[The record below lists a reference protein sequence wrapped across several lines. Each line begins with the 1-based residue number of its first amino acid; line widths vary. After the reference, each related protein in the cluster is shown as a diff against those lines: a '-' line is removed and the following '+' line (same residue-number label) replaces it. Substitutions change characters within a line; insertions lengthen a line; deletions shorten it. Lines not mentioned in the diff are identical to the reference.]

1 MSTRSRKHNRLFRKV
16 KAIISSIII
25 AFFYSATILFIISLF
40 FGSTIKKGLS
50 ILNTLSLNLEYGT
63 NEKVHFDKIEKK
75 LTVQPSWGTEF
86 GRLKIPSIFVDIP
99 IYHGDDTPQLV
110 NGAGH
115 FAGSQFPGE
124 GGSIVLAAHNSHGL
138 FYTLPQIKV
147 GDRVIVETI
156 YGNYEYE
163 VFNTAIADYRNE
175 DAFPIQ
181 NDEEVLIMYTCYPV
195 DNIWYVND
203 RFIAY
208 AKLVGDNS

>member
-1 MSTRSRKHNRLFRKV
+1 MSTRSKKRRLITKV
-16 KAIISSIII
+16 KAIISSLII
-25 AFFYSATILFIISLF
+25 AFFYSAFIIFIVTLF

-63 NEKVHFDKIEKK
+63 NENVEFNKIEKR
-75 LTVQPSWGTEF
+75 LSTIPSWGSEF
-86 GRLKIPSIFVDIP
+86 GRLKIPNIMVDIP
-99 IYHGDDTPQLV
+99 IYHGDDTPQLAH
-110 NGAGH
+110 GAGH
-115 FAGSQFPGE
+115 YAGSKFPGE

-138 FYTLPQIKV
+138 FYTLPQIKK
-147 GDRVIVETI
+147 GDRIKVETI
-156 YGNYEYE
+156 YGNFEYE

-181 NDEEVLIMYTCYPV
+181 NEKEMLILYTCYPV

-208 AKLVGDNS
+208 AKLVGDNT